1 VDAEKVHGVTE
12 MYKNIVLTS
21 LVFVLMQASLATAE
35 FLVFDQK
42 LLSPENNANFWGYRL
57 QIDNDRLLISND
69 VTVEGVGKAGS
80 VDFYLRD
87 TLGNWQSQQRILPPV
102 DFSLE
107 FGWINFGLTDLSG
120 DNLLIGAPFADNGN
134 STEAGKAFLYRYDQN
149 FNQWTQ
155 TDEFSSSNSKSAELF
170 GKVSYDTNR
179 IVVGASNAKFGD
191 IGAGRI
197 YIFEQD
203 INTQVWTE
211 VQQIDS
217 PYIDNSSSFGQ
228 SVLLRNNTIFV
239 STSNVSETQ
248 PNGVYVYQR
257 DQTGIFQQENILF
270 SDDETPGSGFGYR
283 VVEDNTSLLISAY
296 SEDLYPER
304 IIPQADGALYFYLK
318 DNKNKWIR
326 QQKLVSP
333 ISDPET
339 GGHFAVSIAR
349 FNDVLLVNEY
359 QSLPSTGKFEKVI
372 HQYQLDTST
381 QLWQYVQT
389 ITRLDPGTMT
399 NNMNGVAFDGT
410 TAVVSGVQST
420 TGQRIDAVYLMKMVP
435 ENSIDLVISQSTS
448 VTDIN
453 LGDTFSVDY
462 TVTNQGSDAASAITF
477 YSTLSNLDSAD
488 INCGLV
494 DSVLQCGINDLA
506 VDESQTFRVTYRAN
520 AFTEGNLQLIGT
532 VITSLGEA
540 NSLNNAVLSQVN
552 VTAPPAPPPSKSG
565 GGSLFFL
572 PVLMIFLRSRIKVRI
587 F

>member
-1 VDAEKVHGVTE
+1 
-12 MYKNIVLTS
+12 MYKNIILTS
-21 LVFVLMQASLATAE
+21 FVFVLMQTSLATAE

-87 TLGNWQSQQRILPPV
+87 TLGNWQPQQRILPPV

-120 DNLLIGAPFADNGN
+120 DNLLIGAPWADNGN
-134 STEAGKAFLYRYDQN
+134 STEAGKVFLYRFDQN
-149 FNQWTQ
+149 FNQWIQ
-155 TDEFSSSNSKSAELF
+155 TDEFSSSNSNSAELF
-170 GKVSYDTNR
+170 GNVSYTDNR
-179 IVVGASNAKFGD
+179 IVVGASNTKYGV
-191 IGAGRI
+191 IGAGRV
-197 YIFEQD
+197 YIFEKD
-203 INTQVWTE
+203 ITTQVWSE
-211 VQQIDS
+211 IQQIDS
-217 PYIDNSSSFGQ
+217 PYIDNSAGFGG
-228 SVLLRNNTIFV
+228 SVLLRDDALFV
-239 STSNVSETQ
+239 RMDRVSETQ

-257 DQTGIFQQENILF
+257 DQAGIFQQDDILF
-270 SDDETPGSGFGYR
+270 PDDQKPGSRFGHQLIQN
-283 VVEDNTSLLISAY
+283 ENTLLVS
-296 SEDLYPER
+296 SGGEDLFPER
-304 IIPQADGALYFYLK
+304 IIPKLDGALYFYLK
-318 DNKNKWIR
+318 DGNNKWIR

-333 ISDPET
+333 YPET
-339 GGHFAVSIAR
+339 GDAFANAIAR
-349 FNDVLLVNEY
+349 FNDVLFVDEY
-359 QSLPSTGKFEKVI
+359 QKPLATEKTDKVI
-372 HQYQLDTST
+372 HQYQLDSST

-506 VDESQTFRVTYRAN
+506 ANESQTFRVTYRAN
-520 AFTEGNLQLIGT
+520 AFTVGNLQLIGT
-532 VITSLGEA
+532 VITALGEA

-565 GGSLFFL
+565 GGSLFYMAILLMFL
-572 PVLMIFLRSRIKVRI
+572 AGTKRSLRV
-587 F
+587 